1 LRYIKGDVR
10 LKHLL
15 DINIANNEW
24 SLNKLIEEPS
34 LIRNLSIKYA
44 QEGSLL
50 QKDNTSYWTD
60 KQIDRGMKFV
70 DAATKAVDT
79 YTGVKYVN
87 KPVKEKH
94 NYKYD
99 WKNRR
104 WDHEFSVETTRS
116 PKK

>member
-1 LRYIKGDVR
+1 
-10 LKHLL
+10 
-15 DINIANNEW
+15 
-24 SLNKLIEEPS
+24 

>member
-1 LRYIKGDVR
+1 VEQNTQVLKLRYR
-10 LKHLL
+10 TC
-15 DINIANNEW
+15 AQ
-24 SLNKLIEEPS
+24 P
-34 LIRNLSIKYA
+34 Y

>member
-1 LRYIKGDVR
+1 
-10 LKHLL
+10 
-15 DINIANNEW
+15 
-24 SLNKLIEEPS
+24 
-34 LIRNLSIKYA
+34 
-44 QEGSLL
+44 
-50 QKDNTSYWTD
+50 
-60 KQIDRGMKFV
+60 MKFV